1 MIYWKGRSTN
11 GICRY
16 KATAGTFINLFNDL
30 IDRNI
35 IKDPDTDIYDDAV
48 LEKYNKTFDDKEFQD
63 EDGELDYEKV
73 REFVK
78 NHNLTDEEIWLLI
91 SQQNGNA
98 YYQTFE
104 REDENEKMKLVEID
118 KSDFDESGK
127 YLYA

>member
-11 GICRY
+11 GACRY
-16 KATAGTFINLFNDL
+16 KAVAGTFINLFNDL
-30 IDRNI
+30 INREI
-35 IKDPDTDIYDDAV
+35 IIDHDTDIYDDAV
-48 LEKYNKTFDDKEFQD
+48 LEKYNKSYKDKEFRNKD
-63 EDGELDYEKV
+63 DELDYEKV
-73 REFVK
+73 REFVES
-78 NHNLTDEEIWLLI
+78 HNLTDEELWLLI
-91 SQQNGNA
+91 AHQNGNA